1 MSWAV
6 FGIFAAYAGIGV
18 LALLLWWLVYDRLLT
33 PGHPLREALFGRK
46 PNAAVALD
54 FLGGMLAMAVL
65 SYRIIGGP
73 QLDNF
78 AQDLEVVSVSLLIM
92 VALLAAMRLGLAGL
106 LRIWFGQTRDRQGD
120 LVQLNNELFRQ
131 HNTAT
136 GLFSTAFYLVL
147 VAGLVEQD
155 FLDLAGN
162 RWPATWNILG
172 VWIMG
177 AGTIVLHSWFYLGLS
192 SRRNILHECF
202 HDNNPAA
209 AFSLIGLV
217 AGITALTHGLIGG
230 LRPGEHLLNTPELW
244 YYLAAALGFV
254 LAVRLLLQA
263 ALRVL
268 LGVSLRGELSREN
281 AAWGLLDGGLIFSL
295 FLILLALIV

>member
-1 MSWAV
+1 MNWAV

-18 LALLLWWLVYDRLLT
+18 LALIVWWLVYDRLLT
-33 PGHPLREALFGRK
+33 PSHPLREALFGRK
-46 PNAAVALD
+46 PNTAVALD

-65 SYRIIGGP
+65 TYRIIGGP

-78 AQDLEVVSVSLLIM
+78 AQDLEVVSVSLVIM
-92 VALLAAMRLGLAGL
+92 VALLASMRLGLAGL
-106 LRIWFGQTRDRQGD
+106 LRIWFGQRRDRQGD
-120 LVQLNNELFRQ
+120 IVRFNNELFRQ

-162 RWPATWNILG
+162 RWPAAWNILG
-172 VWIMG
+172 VWMMG
-177 AGTIVLHSWFYLGLS
+177 AGTIALHSWFYLGLS
-192 SRRNILHECF
+192 SRRNILQECF

-217 AGITALTHGLIGG
+217 AGITALNHGLISG
-230 LRPGEHLLNTPELW
+230 LRPGEHMLNTPALW

-268 LGVSLRGELSREN
+268 MSVSLRGELSRDN
-281 AAWGLLDGGLIFSL
+281 TAWGLLDGGLIFSL
-295 FLILLALIV
+295 FLILIALIV